1 MNSIGLRDRDGGSTG
16 SLPRLG
22 CHLGVA
28 AFQSAGKRKHPRVS
42 SLFFRVLVSRERML
56 FRALLDD
63 RCLVGYFPGRL
74 IRVLVTR
81 HFELMIKLI
90 R

>member
-1 MNSIGLRDRDGGSTG
+1 
-16 SLPRLG
+16 
-22 CHLGVA
+22 
-28 AFQSAGKRKHPRVS
+28 
-42 SLFFRVLVSRERML
+42 ML